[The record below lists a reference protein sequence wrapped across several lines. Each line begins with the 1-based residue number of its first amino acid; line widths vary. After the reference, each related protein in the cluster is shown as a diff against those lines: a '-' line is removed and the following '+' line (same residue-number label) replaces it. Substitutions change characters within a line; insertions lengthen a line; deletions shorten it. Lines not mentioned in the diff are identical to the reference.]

1 MFQVGSVLSVDFNA
15 LRYNGSA
22 DKQGALTFGHSP
34 PVLGYVGRMSGEVRP
49 AQIQSA
55 DALGQSSP
63 SLGDVGRV
71 PGEVRPAQI
80 QSADALGQSPPTLG
94 NVVQALG

>member
-15 LRYNGSA
+15 LRYIGSA
-22 DKQGALTFGHSP
+22 DKQGGLAFGHSS
-34 PVLGYVGRMSGEVRP
+34 PVFGDVGRVPVEVRP

-55 DALGQSSP
+55 EALGQSPP
-63 SLGDVGRV
+63 SLGDVGRIQ
-71 PGEVRPAQI
+71 GEVRPAQI